1 MPNDMVVSTSG
12 TLGRTA
18 IVREAHLPLLLN
30 TSVIRFR
37 PTDGTSY
44 PFMYQFLQSE
54 YFYTELIAHAS
65 GSVQLNFGPSHL
77 KRINMIIPSKEM
89 VTEYSKSVAPLYS
102 RIANNLD
109 EIQTLIQIRDTLLPK
124 LMDGEIEVEAHA
136 F

>member
-1 MPNDMVVSTSG
+1 
-12 TLGRTA
+12 
-18 IVREAHLPLLLN
+18 
-30 TSVIRFR
+30 
-37 PTDGTSY
+37 
-44 PFMYQFLQSE
+44 
-54 YFYTELIAHAS
+54 
-65 GSVQLNFGPSHL
+65 
-77 KRINMIIPSKEM
+77 MIIPSKEM